1 MAAPSDNSNPAALAG
16 DPSKVSRTTAST
28 DRAATAMIL
37 VVGALDASSPIPA
50 QIVDPRPAPVSLDT
64 TTVPAIANGD
74 TGEVLHRDGTDTV
87 TGAAASDPDLL
98 DNPVALAL
106 QGSDE
111 GSDTLGDR
119 DTTAGDAD
127 DETSIALES
136 TEVVLDGSGAG
147 VDDSVSSPPPNVQNR
162 IFNTNSAGISGS
174 GDALDSLMT
183 GQAVTGVPRHIQ
195 ADLIV
200 SGLAAPLF
208 AASPPGDPDRLFI
221 LEKDSGRVVILD
233 LATNQL
239 LPQPFFDVP
248 AAEMTNDGERGL
260 LGLAFHPDY
269 VTNGKLYLNLTN
281 ENGNTEIWE
290 LTRSGDPN
298 LADSLSQRTLLTVFR
313 DLANSNHNGGWIGFG
328 PDGLLYIGTGDGGS
342 GNDPT
347 NNAQNIN
354 DLRGKILRIDVN
366 SDAFPA
372 DPGRNYAIPP
382 NNPFVGT
389 NGADEVFAYGLR
401 NPWRASFDSQ
411 TGDFYIAD
419 VGQNA
424 REELDFL
431 AAGTGAGTNFGWRV
445 MEGNLPTGLPQ
456 LGNPPAGDPSL
467 RAPILDY
474 SHGLGDF
481 QGRTI
486 VGGYVYHGPGGAQ
499 GLYFF
504 GDFISNHIW
513 TVRVEDG
520 QAFDFT
526 QRDDE
531 IVTNAG
537 TVDQIASFAT
547 DGNGRLYAIGL
558 DGEIFR
564 LAPEDGPAPGEPVAS
579 GDDGG
584 GDWGEVLVAA
594 GAIIGLATWLL

>member
-1 MAAPSDNSNPAALAG
+1 M
-16 DPSKVSRTTAST
+16 SRATVST
-28 DRAATAMIL
+28 DRAATAVIL

-50 QIVDPRPAPVSLDT
+50 QIVEPRPAPVSLDT
-64 TTVPAIANGD
+64 TTVPAIADDYAIESALDALENAI
-74 TGEVLHRDGTDTV
+74 LS
-87 TGAAASDPDLL
+87 GAAASDPDPL
-98 DNPVALAL
+98 DNPLALAL

-111 GSDTLGDR
+111 GNDTLGDR
-119 DTTAGDAD
+119 DTAAGDAD
-127 DETSIALES
+127 DDTSIALES
-136 TEVVLDGSGAG
+136 ADVVLDGFGADTDG
-147 VDDSVSSPPPNVQNR
+147 VDDSVSSPPRNVENLV
-162 IFNTNSAGISGS
+162 FNTNSGGISGI
-174 GDALDSLMT
+174 GDELSSFMT
-183 GQAVTGVPRHIQ
+183 GRAVTGALHIQ
-195 ADLIV
+195 ADLIA
-200 SGLAAPLF
+200 SGLATPLF
-208 AASPPGDPDRLFI
+208 AASPPGDPGRLFI

-233 LATNQL
+233 LAANQL

-281 ENGNTEIWE
+281 ENGDTEIWE

-298 LADSLSQRTLLTVFR
+298 FTDPLSQRTLLTVFR
-313 DLANSNHNGGWIGFG
+313 DPALSNHNGGWIGFA
-328 PDGLLYIGTGDGGS
+328 PDGLLYIATGDGGS
-342 GNDPT
+342 GNDPA
-347 NNAQNIN
+347 NNAQDIN

-382 NNPFVGT
+382 NNAFVGT

-424 REELDFL
+424 REELNFL

-547 DGNGRLYAIGL
+547 DGSGQLYAIGL

-564 LAPEDGPAPGEPVAS
+564 LAPSEDVSPAPGEPAAS

-584 GDWGEVLVAA
+584 GDWGEVLLVT
-594 GAIIGLATWLL
+594 GAIMGLATWLF

>member
-1 MAAPSDNSNPAALAG
+1 M
-16 DPSKVSRTTAST
+16 SRTTAST

-37 VVGALDASSPIPA
+37 VVGALDASNPIPA
-50 QIVDPRPAPVSLDT
+50 QIVDLPLAPVSLDT
-64 TTVPAIANGD
+64 TTVPPVADAYAIEGALDALENA
-74 TGEVLHRDGTDTV
+74 VHS
-87 TGAAASDPDLL
+87 GAAASDPDFP
-98 DNPVALAL
+98 DNPAALAL

-111 GSDTLGDR
+111 EDDTLGDR
-119 DTTAGDAD
+119 DTSAGGAD
-127 DETSIALES
+127 DDASIALEF
-136 TEVVLDGSGAG
+136 TEVVLDGSGAEPDG
-147 VDDSVSSPPPNVQNR
+147 GDDSVSSPLVDVQNL
-162 IFNTNSAGISGS
+162 TLDAHSAGISDI
-174 GDALDSLMT
+174 GDAPASLT
-183 GQAVTGVPRHIQ
+183 TRQAGTDVTLHIQ

-208 AASPPGDPDRLFI
+208 AVSPPGDPDRLFI

-248 AAEMTNDGERGL
+248 AAQMTNDGERGL

-269 VTNGKLYLNLTN
+269 ATNGKLYLNLTN
-281 ENGNTEIWE
+281 ENGDTEIWE
-290 LTRSGDPN
+290 LTRSGNPN
-298 LADSLSQRTLLTVFR
+298 LADPLSQRTLLTVFR
-313 DLANSNHNGGWIGFG
+313 DPALSNHNGGWIGFG
-328 PDGLLYIGTGDGGS
+328 PDGLLYIATGDGGS

-347 NNAQNIN
+347 NNAQNID

-366 SDAFPA
+366 GDAFPA

-382 NNPFVGT
+382 DNPFVGT

-419 VGQNA
+419 VGQDA
-424 REELDFL
+424 REELNFL

-499 GLYFF
+499 GLYFLA
-504 GDFISNHIW
+504 DFISNHIW
-513 TVRVEDG
+513 TVRVADG

-526 QRDDE
+526 QRDGE
-531 IVTNAG
+531 IVTNVG

-547 DGNGRLYAIGL
+547 DGHDRLYAIGL

-564 LAPEDGPAPGEPVAS
+564 LAPEDVSASPAEPFAS

-584 GDWGEVLVAA
+584 GDWGEALLIA
-594 GAIIGLATWLL
+594 GAIAGLATWLL